1 MATKTESTA
10 TLKPV
15 HQSPATLKPTNQ
27 KALEDFDRLP
37 DAADVRLPVVAA
49 LHGISTVTV
58 WRWSKD
64 GRLPE
69 PRRRG
74 GITAWNVGALRRHK
88 AQVA

>member
-1 MATKTESTA
+1 MPSKTDKPV

-15 HQSPATLKPTNQ
+15 HQ

-49 LHGISTVTV
+49 LHGVSTVTV

-64 GRLPE
+64 GQLPA

-74 GITAWNVGALRRHK
+74 GITAWNVGELRRCK
-88 AQVA
+88 AQAA

>member
-1 MATKTESTA
+1 MATMNEDPAS
-10 TLKPV
+10 LRPV
-15 HQSPATLKPTNQ
+15 DR
-27 KALEDFDRLP
+27 KALKDFDTLP
-37 DAADVRLPVVAA
+37 DAANVRLRVVAA

-74 GITAWNVGALRRHK
+74 GITAWNVGELRRLK
-88 AQVA
+88 AQVV

>member
-1 MATKTESTA
+1 MGTKTQSLA
-10 TLKPV
+10 TRKPI
-15 HQSPATLKPTNQ
+15 HQVPATIKPANQ
-27 KALEDFDRLP
+27 KALEGFDKLP

-49 LHGISTVTV
+49 LNGISTVTV

-74 GITAWNVGALRRHK
+74 GITAWNVGELRRFK
-88 AQVA
+88 AQAA